1 MEENLVPSHV
11 AIIMDGNG
19 RWAKQRGLARTEGHE
34 EGLEV
39 AKRIVLAARREGIHF
54 LSLYAFSTENWKRT
68 AQEVG
73 FLMSLI
79 RTHLMKELD
88 FYRENEIRLV
98 HSGDRSGL
106 PRDVLSEI
114 DRAVEDTSHHRE
126 LTVNLAINYGGRD
139 EILRSMRRL
148 LSNLSSSAAEGAV
161 SVDEAVGAMSEKT
174 IALNLDHPDIPDPDL
189 IIRTGGEMRLSNYL
203 LWQSAYSE
211 LYFSS
216 KYWPDFTPEDL
227 HAALADYAHR
237 ERRFGDA
244 R

>member
-1 MEENLVPSHV
+1 MDEHRTPLHV

-19 RWAKQRGLARTEGHE
+19 RWAKQRGLARTEGHQ

-39 AKRIVLAARREGIHF
+39 AKRIILAARLAGVRFI
-54 LSLYAFSTENWKRT
+54 SLYTFSTENWKRT

-79 RTHLMKELD
+79 RIHLMKELD
-88 FYRENEIRLV
+88 FYRQNGIRII
-98 HSGDRSGL
+98 HSGDRRAL
-106 PRDVLSEI
+106 PRDVLYEI
-114 DRAVEDTSHHRE
+114 DRAVEDTQHHDG

-139 EILRSMRRL
+139 EILR
-148 LSNLSSSAAEGAV
+148 AV
-161 SVDEAVGAMSEKT
+161 ERIVMSKRTASIDTEALRSH
-174 IALNLDHPDIPDPDL
+174 LDHPELPDPDL
-189 IIRTGGEMRLSNYL
+189 IIRTGGEMRLSNFL

-211 LYFSS
+211 LYFSP
-216 KYWPDFTPEDL
+216 KFWPDFTPEDFRE
-227 HAALADYAHR
+227 ALESYARR

>member
-1 MEENLVPSHV
+1 MDEHRTPVHV

-19 RWAKQRGLARTEGHE
+19 RWATQRGRARTEGHQ

-39 AKRIVLAARREGIHF
+39 AKRIVLAARLAGVRFI
-54 LSLYAFSTENWKRT
+54 SLYTFSTENWKRT

-79 RTHLMKELD
+79 RVHLMKELD
-88 FYRENEIRLV
+88 FYRQNEIRII
-98 HSGDRSGL
+98 HSGDRSAL
-106 PRDVLSEI
+106 PREVLHEI
-114 DRAVEDTSHHRE
+114 DRAIEDTRHHDG

-139 EILRSMRRL
+139 EILRAVERMVASRPP
-148 LSNLSSSAAEGAV
+148 AATFNE
-161 SVDEAVGAMSEKT
+161 EALRKQ
-174 IALNLDHPDIPDPDL
+174 LDHPELPDPDL
-189 IIRTGGEMRLSNYL
+189 IIRTGGEIRLSNFL

-211 LYFSS
+211 LYFSP
-216 KYWPDFTPEDL
+216 KYWPDFTPDDFRD
-227 HAALADYAHR
+227 ALRSYAQR

>member
-39 AKRIVLAARREGIHF
+39 AKRIVLAARREGIRF

>member
-1 MEENLVPSHV
+1 MEKNLVPSHV

-19 RWAKQRGLARTEGHE
+19 RWAKQRGLARTQGHE
-34 EGLEV
+34 EGLRA
-39 AKRIVLAARREGIHF
+39 AKRIVLAARLEGISF
-54 LSLYAFSTENWKRT
+54 LSLYTFSTENWKRT

-79 RTHLMKELD
+79 RIHLVKELD
-88 FYRENEIRLV
+88 FYREHKIRIV

-106 PRDVLSEI
+106 PPEVLTEI
-114 DRAVEDTSHHRE
+114 DRAVEDTKHHRE
-126 LTVNLAINYGGRD
+126 LTLNLAINYGGRD
-139 EILRSMRRL
+139 EILRAMHRI
-148 LSNLSSSAAEGAV
+148 LSGLDSAAEAV
-161 SVDEAVGAMSEKT
+161 RALSEST
-174 IALNLDHPDIPDPDL
+174 IALNLDHPEIPDPDL

-211 LYFSS
+211 LYFSP

-227 HAALADYAHR
+227 HAALVDYAHR